1 MDKAEQ
7 EQKLVSEFHFSQEE
21 KKRQIRIF
29 AGDLTESPVDYDVV
43 VCSAFKNDYVPVWDT
58 LIGSLYYNRGIS
70 VEALAEE
77 PAINMRKDG
86 GWLSSELQGSIRR
99 VACIE
104 LMDLK
109 EVFNLCKE
117 EDIVPLLKSA
127 FLALRQLLEKAEE
140 QGISIRRIAMPTL
153 GTGNQGIDM
162 EYMAVPLFSQCMKMF
177 KTIDGLETI
186 DFYSRKPERA
196 EKLAGILRPLVS
208 NKVPEMPT
216 VFISYSSKQ
225 MERAHAL
232 RDALVGEGLSVW
244 IAPEGIPAGSNYLNE
259 IPSAITNAKAIVLML
274 TEEAMASPWVQREAS
289 SAIGAGKEM
298 IPAQLKPFK
307 LNEIFRFLL
316 DGVQILPV
324 WDEDEKEQDSQ
335 IVARVRERMINK

>member
-1 MDKAEQ
+1 MDKS
-7 EQKLVSEFHFSQEE
+7 EQKLVSEFQFSQEG
-21 KKRQIRIF
+21 KKQQIRVF

-43 VCSAFKNDYVPVWDT
+43 VCSAFKDDYMPIEDT
-58 LIGSLYYNRGIS
+58 LIGSLYHKRGIS
-70 VEALAEE
+70 VEALSEE
-77 PAINMRKDG
+77 PAIDMRKDG

-104 LMDLK
+104 LLGMNGCYIPEK
-109 EVFNLCKE
+109 ED
-117 EDIVPLLKSA
+117 DIVPLLKSA

-196 EKLAGILRPLVS
+196 EKLAGILKSMVS
-208 NKVPEMPT
+208 EKAPDMPT

-232 RDALVGEGLSVW
+232 RDSLVSEGFSVW

-259 IPSAITNAKAIVLML
+259 IPCAISNARAVVLML
-274 TEEAMASPWVQREAS
+274 TEESMASPWVQREAS

-298 IPAQLKPFK
+298 IPAQLKSFGLNMIFK
-307 LNEIFRFLL
+307 FLL

-324 WDEDEKEQDSQ
+324 WDLDEKEQDAQ
-335 IVARVRERMINK
+335 IVARVREKLIPGQG